1 MYRLFNRKYGTHQ
14 QTIRTMK
21 EHLKNKVFEQWLI
34 VRKELKENPKQSLK
48 KLVAKHG
55 LSQFLTN
62 VLTELGLIEHNG
74 QTKTASEWKIVNDI
88 TDRMKFNI
96 HYAKIKNTKI
106 FYVFDQENNLVDS
119 DYNLT
124 NIARR
129 YNTSYK
135 RIYSA
140 LRTMKEVNDFY
151 FSENKDFKVPA
162 RKQITKKKSTAKKN
176 KIPTDKIKKVIPKHK
191 ISIGGYEEKKI
202 FKTQAEQNL
211 VYAKNLNRKARY
223 MSNKE
228 AVQNSLK
235 REFGKNKK

>member
-1 MYRLFNRKYGTHQ
+1 
-14 QTIRTMK
+14 MK

-34 VRKELKENPKQSLK
+34 VRKELKKNPKQSLK

-129 YNTSYK
+129 YNASYR

-140 LRTMKEVNDFY
+140 LRTMNEVNDFY

-162 RKQITKKKSTAKKN
+162 RKQTAKKKSTVKKN
-176 KIPTDKIKKVIPKHK
+176 KIPSDKTKKVIPNPK

-202 FKTQAEQNL
+202 FKSQAEQNL
-211 VYAKNLNRKARY
+211 AYAKDLNRKARF

-228 AVQNSLK
+228 AVQESLK
-235 REFGKNKK
+235 IEFGKNKK

>member
-1 MYRLFNRKYGTHQ
+1 
-14 QTIRTMK
+14 MK

-74 QTKTASEWKIVNDI
+74 QTKTASEWKIVKNI

-162 RKQITKKKSTAKKN
+162 RKQIAKKKSTAKKN
-176 KIPTDKIKKVIPKHK
+176 KIPSDKIKKVIPNQK
-191 ISIGGYEEKKI
+191 ISIGGYEEKII

-211 VYAKNLNRKARY
+211 AYAKSLNRKARF

-228 AVQNSLK
+228 AVQESLK
-235 REFGKNKK
+235 REFRKNKK

>member
-1 MYRLFNRKYGTHQ
+1 
-14 QTIRTMK
+14 MK
-21 EHLKNKVFEQWLI
+21 ESLKNKVFEQWLI

-88 TDRMKFNI
+88 TDRIKFNI
-96 HYAKIKNTKI
+96 HYTKIKNTKI
-106 FYVFDQENNLVDS
+106 FYVFDQENNLVDA

-129 YNTSYK
+129 YNASYK

-162 RKQITKKKSTAKKN
+162 RKQIAKKKSTAKKN
-176 KIPTDKIKKVIPKHK
+176 KIPRDKTKKVIPNPK

-202 FKTQAEQNL
+202 FKSQAEKNL
-211 VYAKNLNRKARY
+211 AYAKNLNRKARF
-223 MSNKE
+223 MTNKE
-228 AVQNSLK
+228 AVQDSLK
-235 REFGKNKK
+235 RVFGKNKK

>member
-1 MYRLFNRKYGTHQ
+1 
-14 QTIRTMK
+14 MK
-21 EHLKNKVFEQWLI
+21 EHLKNKVFDQWLI

-74 QTKTASEWKIVNDI
+74 HTKTASEWNIVNDI
-88 TDRMKFNI
+88 TDRIKFNI
-96 HYAKIKNTKI
+96 HYTKIKNTKI
-106 FYVFDQENNLVDS
+106 FYVFDQENNLVDA

-129 YNTSYK
+129 YNASYK

-176 KIPTDKIKKVIPKHK
+176 KIPSDKTKKVIPNPK

-202 FKTQAEQNL
+202 FKSQAEKNL
-211 VYAKNLNRKARY
+211 AYAKNLNRKARF
-223 MSNKE
+223 MTNKE
-228 AVQNSLK
+228 AVQYSLK

>member
-1 MYRLFNRKYGTHQ
+1 
-14 QTIRTMK
+14 MK

-74 QTKTASEWKIVNDI
+74 QTKTASEWKIVKNI

-96 HYAKIKNTKI
+96 HYAKIKKTKI

-129 YNTSYK
+129 YNASYK

-176 KIPTDKIKKVIPKHK
+176 KIPSDKTKKVIPKHK
-191 ISIGGYEEKKI
+191 ISIGGYEEKII

-211 VYAKNLNRKARY
+211 AYAKSLNRKARF
-223 MSNKE
+223 MTNKE
-228 AVQNSLK
+228 AVQESLK
-235 REFGKNKK
+235 REFRKNKK

>member
-1 MYRLFNRKYGTHQ
+1 
-14 QTIRTMK
+14 MK

-34 VRKELKENPKQSLK
+34 VRKELKKNPKQSLK

-129 YNTSYK
+129 YNASYK

-140 LRTMKEVNDFY
+140 LRTMKEINGFY
-151 FSENKDFKVPA
+151 FSENRDFKVPA
-162 RKQITKKKSTAKKN
+162 RKQIAKKKSTAKKN
-176 KIPTDKIKKVIPKHK
+176 KIPSDKTKKVIPKPK
-191 ISIGGYEEKKI
+191 ISIGGYEEKKK

-211 VYAKNLNRKARY
+211 AYAKNLNRKARY
-223 MSNKE
+223 ISNKE
-228 AVQNSLK
+228 AVKESLK
-235 REFGKNKK
+235 REFRKNKK

>member
-1 MYRLFNRKYGTHQ
+1 
-14 QTIRTMK
+14 MK

-74 QTKTASEWKIVNDI
+74 QTKTASEWKIVKNI

-162 RKQITKKKSTAKKN
+162 RKQIAKKKSTAKKN
-176 KIPTDKIKKVIPKHK
+176 KIPSDKIKKVIPNQK
-191 ISIGGYEEKKI
+191 ISIGGYEEKII

-211 VYAKNLNRKARY
+211 AYAKSLNRKARF
-223 MSNKE
+223 MTNKE
-228 AVQNSLK
+228 AVQESLK
-235 REFGKNKK
+235 REFRKNKK

>member
-1 MYRLFNRKYGTHQ
+1 
-14 QTIRTMK
+14 MK

-74 QTKTASEWKIVNDI
+74 QTKTASEWKIVKNI

-176 KIPTDKIKKVIPKHK
+176 KIPSDKIKKVIPNQK
-191 ISIGGYEEKKI
+191 ISIGGYEEKII

-211 VYAKNLNRKARY
+211 AYAKSLNRKARF
-223 MSNKE
+223 MTNKE
-228 AVQNSLK
+228 AVQESLK
-235 REFGKNKK
+235 REFRKNKL

>member
-1 MYRLFNRKYGTHQ
+1 
-14 QTIRTMK
+14 MK

-74 QTKTASEWKIVNDI
+74 QTKTASEWKIVKNI

-162 RKQITKKKSTAKKN
+162 RKQIAKKKSTTKKN

-191 ISIGGYEEKKI
+191 ISISGYEEKII

-211 VYAKNLNRKARY
+211 AYAKSLNRKARF

-228 AVQNSLK
+228 AVQESLK
-235 REFGKNKK
+235 REFRKNKK

>member
-74 QTKTASEWKIVNDI
+74 QTKTASEWKIVKNI

-96 HYAKIKNTKI
+96 HYAKIKKTKI

-129 YNTSYK
+129 YNASYK

-176 KIPTDKIKKVIPKHK
+176 KIPSDK
-191 ISIGGYEEKKI
+191 
-202 FKTQAEQNL
+202 T
-211 VYAKNLNRKARY
+211 KN
-223 MSNKE
+223 
-228 AVQNSLK
+228 
-235 REFGKNKK
+235 

>member
-1 MYRLFNRKYGTHQ
+1 
-14 QTIRTMK
+14 MK

-74 QTKTASEWKIVNDI
+74 QTKTASEWKIVKNI

-140 LRTMKEVNDFY
+140 LRTMNEVNDFY

-162 RKQITKKKSTAKKN
+162 RKQIAKKKSTTKKN

-191 ISIGGYEEKKI
+191 ISIGGYEEKII

-211 VYAKNLNRKARY
+211 AYAKSLNRKARF
-223 MSNKE
+223 MTNKE
-228 AVQNSLK
+228 AVQESLK
-235 REFGKNKK
+235 REFRKNKK

>member
-1 MYRLFNRKYGTHQ
+1 
-14 QTIRTMK
+14 
-21 EHLKNKVFEQWLI
+21 
-34 VRKELKENPKQSLK
+34 
-48 KLVAKHG
+48 
-55 LSQFLTN
+55 
-62 VLTELGLIEHNG
+62 
-74 QTKTASEWKIVNDI
+74 
-88 TDRMKFNI
+88 MKFNI

-162 RKQITKKKSTAKKN
+162 RKQIAKKKSTTKKN

-191 ISIGGYEEKKI
+191 ISISGYEEKII

-211 VYAKNLNRKARY
+211 AYAKSLNRKARF
-223 MSNKE
+223 MTNKE
-228 AVQNSLK
+228 AVQESLK
-235 REFGKNKK
+235 REFRKNKK

>member
-1 MYRLFNRKYGTHQ
+1 
-14 QTIRTMK
+14 MK
-21 EHLKNKVFEQWLI
+21 EHLKNKVFDQWLI

-74 QTKTASEWKIVNDI
+74 HTKTASEWNIVNDI
-88 TDRMKFNI
+88 TDRIKFNI
-96 HYAKIKNTKI
+96 HYTKIKNTKI
-106 FYVFDQENNLVDS
+106 FYVFDQENNLVDA

-129 YNTSYK
+129 YNASYK

-176 KIPTDKIKKVIPKHK
+176 KIPSDKTKKVIPNPK

-202 FKTQAEQNL
+202 FKSQAEKNL
-211 VYAKNLNRKARY
+211 AYAKNLNRKARF
-223 MSNKE
+223 MTNKE
-228 AVQNSLK
+228 AVQYSLK
-235 REFGKNKK
+235 REFGKNEK

>member
-1 MYRLFNRKYGTHQ
+1 
-14 QTIRTMK
+14 MK

-74 QTKTASEWKIVNDI
+74 QTKTASEWKIVKNI

-162 RKQITKKKSTAKKN
+162 RKQIAKKKSTAKKN
-176 KIPTDKIKKVIPKHK
+176 KIPSDKTKKVIPNPK
-191 ISIGGYEEKKI
+191 ISISGYEEKKI
-202 FKTQAEQNL
+202 FKSQAEQNL
-211 VYAKNLNRKARY
+211 AYAKSLNRKARF
-223 MSNKE
+223 MTNKE
-228 AVQNSLK
+228 AVQESLK
-235 REFGKNKK
+235 REFRKNKK

>member
-1 MYRLFNRKYGTHQ
+1 
-14 QTIRTMK
+14 MK
-21 EHLKNKVFEQWLI
+21 ESLKNKVFEQWLI

-88 TDRMKFNI
+88 TDRIKFNI
-96 HYAKIKNTKI
+96 HYTKIKNTKI
-106 FYVFDQENNLVDS
+106 FYVFDQENNLVDA

-129 YNTSYK
+129 YNASYK

-162 RKQITKKKSTAKKN
+162 RKQITKKKSTSKKN
-176 KIPTDKIKKVIPKHK
+176 KIPRDKTKKVIPNPK

-202 FKTQAEQNL
+202 FKSQAEKNL
-211 VYAKNLNRKARY
+211 AYAKNLNRKARF
-223 MSNKE
+223 MTNKE
-228 AVQNSLK
+228 AVQDSLK
-235 REFGKNKK
+235 RVFGKNKK

>member
-1 MYRLFNRKYGTHQ
+1 
-14 QTIRTMK
+14 MK

-74 QTKTASEWKIVNDI
+74 QTKTASEWKIVKNI

-96 HYAKIKNTKI
+96 HYAKIKKTKI

-129 YNTSYK
+129 YNASYK

-162 RKQITKKKSTAKKN
+162 RKQTAKKKSTAKKN
-176 KIPTDKIKKVIPKHK
+176 KIPTDKIKKVIPNQK
-191 ISIGGYEEKKI
+191 ISIGGYEEKII

-211 VYAKNLNRKARY
+211 AYAKSLNRKARF
-223 MSNKE
+223 MTNKE
-228 AVQNSLK
+228 AVQESLK
-235 REFGKNKK
+235 REFRKNKK

>member
-1 MYRLFNRKYGTHQ
+1 
-14 QTIRTMK
+14 MK
-21 EHLKNKVFEQWLI
+21 ESLKHKVFEQWLI

-88 TDRMKFNI
+88 TDRIKFNI
-96 HYAKIKNTKI
+96 HYTKIKNTKI
-106 FYVFDQENNLVDS
+106 FYVFDQENNLVDA

-129 YNTSYK
+129 YNASYK

-162 RKQITKKKSTAKKN
+162 RKQITKKKYTAKKN
-176 KIPTDKIKKVIPKHK
+176 KIPSDKTKKVIPNPK

-202 FKTQAEQNL
+202 FKSQAEKNL
-211 VYAKNLNRKARY
+211 AYAKNLNRKARF
-223 MSNKE
+223 MTNKE
-228 AVQNSLK
+228 AVQYSLK
-235 REFGKNKK
+235 REFGKNNK

>member
-1 MYRLFNRKYGTHQ
+1 
-14 QTIRTMK
+14 MK
-21 EHLKNKVFEQWLI
+21 ESLKHKVFEQWLI
-34 VRKELKENPKQSLK
+34 VRKELKKNPKQSLK

-62 VLTELGLIEHNG
+62 VLTELGLIKHNG

-119 DYNLT
+119 DYSLT
-124 NIARR
+124 KIARR
-129 YNTSYK
+129 YNASYK

-151 FSENKDFKVPA
+151 FSENKDFKVPE
-162 RKQITKKKSTAKKN
+162 RKQIAKKKSTTKKN
-176 KIPTDKIKKVIPKHK
+176 KIPSDKTKKVIPKQK
-191 ISIGGYEEKKI
+191 ISIGGYEEKII

-211 VYAKNLNRKARY
+211 AYAKSLNRKARF

-228 AVQNSLK
+228 AVQESLK